1 MSIAIEKL
9 KLHIWIGPGPG
20 TRPRAFWLARAGPVS
35 SQVRGCQLYPTSGL
49 THCHAT
55 MTAGATAEGRQPAS
69 PAAAMS
75 PQQQALAAN
84 QKSQRAAAA
93 RIAAATAELGRLQ
106 AEEMNLR
113 RQVNATLPIFRL
125 LDHDDIRA
133 NVMRAEYHSVLSLW
147 RLRGV
152 SRVWRKWA
160 DDVLA
165 GLPRVVAISG
175 TIKADLDA
183 IEFEDMNDLEEM
195 EPFTGTRE
203 VESLAL
209 HSMVWSKDTA
219 VPALPVSRAC
229 HSACV
234 LQDGR
239 VVVAGGWKN
248 ETDQGGRP
256 GTAEIWNPNADQW
269 ESLPDLPEK
278 RWWGAAVAVSNRVVL
293 LGGFCQT
300 EPTFKTTTSVLSLE
314 LDQSASPG
322 AGWISLQPMSQAR
335 RGLAAVVLPCGSVF
349 VAGGQDDDGNLVST
363 AEVYNPEADTWS
375 ALPSMAYP
383 RSCHTCAVLPSGN
396 VVVLGGN
403 NNDITDVYDAGA
415 PIGEVFD
422 QTKGTWVPIATTG
435 LDLQTLEEAKA
446 VCVLGGLILAGGL
459 IHPDLN
465 GLDDDNDA
473 SPYLFDEFTGRWFRL
488 PHEMVAHRR
497 STQLVMVQ

>member
-1 MSIAIEKL
+1 
-9 KLHIWIGPGPG
+9 
-20 TRPRAFWLARAGPVS
+20 
-35 SQVRGCQLYPTSGL
+35 
-49 THCHAT
+49 
-55 MTAGATAEGRQPAS
+55 MTAEATAEGRQPAS

-106 AEEMNLR
+106 AEEVNLR

-175 TIKADLDA
+175 TIKADPEA
-183 IEFEDMNDLEEM
+183 IEEDMDDLSGIDTTT
-195 EPFTGTRE
+195 TGTRE

-209 HSMVWSKDTA
+209 HSMVWSTDTA
-219 VPALPVSRAC
+219 VPALPVSRSS

-239 VVVAGGWKN
+239 VVVAGGW
-248 ETDQGGRP
+248 ESDTEQGGRP

-269 ESLPDLPEK
+269 ESLMDLPEK
-278 RWWGAAVAVSNRVVL
+278 RWCGAAVALSNRVVL

-300 EPTFKTTTSVLSLE
+300 EPTFKTTASVISLD

-322 AGWISLQPMSQAR
+322 AGWISLHPMSQAR
-335 RGLAAVVLPCGSVF
+335 SCLAATVLPCGSVF
-349 VAGGQDDDGNLVST
+349 VAGGQDDNGNFVST

-375 ALPSMAYP
+375 ALPFMSYP
-383 RSCHTCAVLPSGN
+383 WSCHTCAVLPSGN
-396 VVVLGGN
+396 VVVLGGHKN
-403 NNDITDVYDAGA
+403 SPNDYDADA

-422 QTKGTWVPIATTG
+422 QTEGTWVPIATTG
-435 LDLQTLEEAKA
+435 LDLQTSLEEAEA
-446 VCVLGGLILAGGL
+446 VCVPGGLILAGGV
-459 IHPDLN
+459 I
-465 GLDDDNDA
+465 DNDEWDDENNV
-473 SPYLFDEFTGRWFRL
+473 SPHLFDEFAGRWFRL
-488 PHEMVAHRR
+488 PHEMVTHRR
-497 STQLVMVQ
+497 STQLVTVQ